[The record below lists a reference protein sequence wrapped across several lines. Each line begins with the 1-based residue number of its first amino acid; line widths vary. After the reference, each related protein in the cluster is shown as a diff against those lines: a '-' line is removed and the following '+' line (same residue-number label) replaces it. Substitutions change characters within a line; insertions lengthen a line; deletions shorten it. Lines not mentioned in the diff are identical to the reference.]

1 MAKKFEV
8 VAVTVDG
15 TEIKDT
21 ITASNENKARD
32 IFLKVTPNL
41 AEIKEVTLLIDYDKI
56 QLEEYFKRFRDKVN
70 LMRLEEFQE
79 FDNLMSRI
87 FSFIACVEYMDI
99 PEVNQLQEEPRESNT
114 SVTSKEL
121 MDKCSKL
128 INLDVG

>member
-21 ITASNENKARD
+21 ITASNESKARD

>member
-15 TEIKDT
+15 TEIKET
-21 ITASNENKARD
+21 ITASNESKARD

-128 INLDVG
+128 INLDVD